1 MCALKRGNG
10 TPAPF
15 SFLHCFSA
23 TRWAGEQLCF
33 TRLYFLATNPNAMEP
48 IDHGP
53 KPLKLWAKIT
63 FSLLNWLSNT
73 FVTVMKA
80 NTSINLPCFLSF
92 YFYLM
97 VLEFLFLGFP
107 DMHQIIS
114 SRCNFLSLKYIYINY
129 WIFLLKVNIAILFL
143 FFYLFLQYWGLNSGP
158 SPWTT
163 PPALF
168 CEGFFKIGSHEFLSG
183 WLWTAILLISAS
195 WVARIT
201 GVSHRRLGQSY
212 FYVMEWEHKWFQ
224 LFDAVFW

>member
-33 TRLYFLATNPNAMEP
+33 TMLYFLATNPNAMEP

-107 DMHQIIS
+107 NMHQIIS

-143 FFYLFLQYWGLNSGP
+143 FFYLFIFAVLGLELRAFTVNHST
-158 SPWTT
+158 SPILWRVFQDRVSWIFVRLALNCY
-163 PPALF
+163 PPDL
-168 CEGFFKIGSHEFLSG
+168 CLLS
-183 WLWTAILLISAS
+183 S
-195 WVARIT
+195 
-201 GVSHRRLGQSY
+201 
-212 FYVMEWEHKWFQ
+212 
-224 LFDAVFW
+224 